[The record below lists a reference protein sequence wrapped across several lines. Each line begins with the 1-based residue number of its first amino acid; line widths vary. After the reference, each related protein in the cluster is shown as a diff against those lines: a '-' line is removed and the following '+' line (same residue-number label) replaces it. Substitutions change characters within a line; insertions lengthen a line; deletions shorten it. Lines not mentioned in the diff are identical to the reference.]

1 MREEVREIFEFQRQ
15 CILDRMKE
23 EKQSYLKK
31 YREGEVDREAKE
43 AMLAED
49 SAAAAAAA
57 AISSLSEEANTFP
70 AI

>member
-1 MREEVREIFEFQRQ
+1 MTEEVREIFEFQRQ

-49 SAAAAAAA
+49 SAAASAF
-57 AISSLSEEANTFP
+57 SSLSEEANTFP
-70 AI
+70 AS